1 MAISPVSAVG
11 AYAKQAKIANVGGGM
26 EPRSDPAQSFA
37 DLVGSAAKAAIETG
51 HKSEQMSAAA
61 IAGKADP
68 TDVVTAVTNAEL
80 TLQTALAVRDRVIQA
95 YQDIMRMPI

>member
-1 MAISPVSAVG
+1 MAISPLSAVG
-11 AYAKQAKIANVGGGM
+11 AYAKQAKIANVGGM
-26 EPRSDPAQSFA
+26 EPRSDPVQSFA

-51 HKSEQMSAAA
+51 HKSEQMSAAG

>member
-1 MAISPVSAVG
+1 MAIAPVSAVG
-11 AYAKQAKIANVGGGM
+11 AYAKQAKMALGVGM

-37 DLVGSAAKAAIETG
+37 DLVGSAAKSAIETG

-61 IAGKADP
+61 VAGKADP
-68 TDVVTAVTNAEL
+68 TEVVTAVTNAEL

>member
-1 MAISPVSAVG
+1 MAISPLSAVS
-11 AYAKQAKIANVGGGM
+11 AYAKQAKIANVGGM